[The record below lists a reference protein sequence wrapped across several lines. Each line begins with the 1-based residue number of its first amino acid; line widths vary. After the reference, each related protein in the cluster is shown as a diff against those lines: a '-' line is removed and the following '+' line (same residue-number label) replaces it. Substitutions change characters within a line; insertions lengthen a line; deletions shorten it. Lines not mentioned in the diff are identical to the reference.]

1 MTSMDKVSTYTGTA
15 KTLHWLIVVLLTV
28 QFIVAWTMPHIG
40 RNTQP
45 ETLINLH
52 FTLGLVILFFAFLR
66 LLWRLSHS
74 EPAPEAGVPPWQTT
88 TATIVHWL
96 LYLLLFVI
104 PILGW
109 ANASWRGFAIVTF
122 GLEWPKL
129 LATRAPGWSWTGD
142 VHALL
147 ANYAMLGLVG
157 LHVVAALYHWLGRRD
172 RVLQR
177 MLPGGDH

>member
-1 MTSMDKVSTYTGTA
+1 MASMVRVSTYTGTA

-28 QFIVAWTMPHIG
+28 QFVVAWTMPHIG

-52 FTLGLVILFFAFLR
+52 FTLGIVILFFACLR
-66 LLWRLSHS
+66 LLWRLSHA
-74 EPAPEAGVPPWQTT
+74 EPAPEAGVPPWQTM

-96 LYLLLFVI
+96 LYLLLFVT
-104 PILGW
+104 PVLGW
-109 ANASWRGFAIVTF
+109 ANASWRGFPIITF

-129 LATRAPGWSWTGD
+129 LATRAPGWAWTGD

-147 ANYAMLGLVG
+147 ANYAMLGLVA
-157 LHVVAALYHWLGRRD
+157 LHVVAALYHWLARRD

-177 MLPGGDH
+177 MLPGG